1 VRTVVRST
9 LVFLVAGLVGPL
21 IRWVTPPTPTGQGLS
36 SSIGDFIYSL
46 VLLLWPAQPLAVIE
60 VNTGRFVAA
69 ITSVGANLLLFG
81 VAGALVGIFA
91 KKPVGLVALYMV
103 VCAMVFSL
111 ARWASGL
118 PFTYLEV
125 SALVAS
131 LLLYAVPFFI
141 AFWLSRAPSR

>member
-1 VRTVVRST
+1 MSVVCCRATPQVAHRDLYFSNCQGRLDNVRTVVRST

-69 ITSVGANLLLFG
+69 IASVGANLLLFG
-81 VAGALVGIFA
+81 VAGGFCGDFFKKPPGTRFGFLVGCRNGILFFA
-91 KKPVGLVALYMV
+91 
-103 VCAMVFSL
+103 
-111 ARWASGL
+111 
-118 PFTYLEV
+118 
-125 SALVAS
+125 
-131 LLLYAVPFFI
+131 
-141 AFWLSRAPSR
+141 

>member
-1 VRTVVRST
+1 MRTVARST
-9 LVFLVAGLVGPL
+9 LIFLLAGLIGPL
-21 IRWVTPPTPTGQGLS
+21 IRWIVPSAPTGQGLS
-36 SSIGDFIYSL
+36 SSIGDFVYNL
-46 VLLLWPAQPLAVIE
+46 VLLLWPAQPLAAIE

-69 ITSVGANLLLFG
+69 IVSVGANLLLFG
-81 VAGALVGIFA
+81 VVGALVGILA
-91 KKPVGLVALYMV
+91 RKPVGLVALYMV

-131 LLLYAVPFFI
+131 LFLYAVPFFI